1 MVRKV
6 EPGVMV
12 RCDAGDDTSTL
23 GSSYAPHGVINFLP
37 QNLDAIL
44 VSDFL
49 ESLEARGV
57 QPIIGNYCMWLHE
70 LVALVDLPRRRQV
83 RRAASLRE

>member
-1 MVRKV
+1 
-6 EPGVMV
+6 MV
-12 RCDAGDDTSTL
+12 RCDTRDDASTL

-37 QNLDAIL
+37 QDLDAIL

-57 QPIIGNYCMWLHE
+57 QPIIGYYFLWFHE
-70 LVALVDLPRRRQV
+70 LVALVDLPWGR
-83 RRAASLRE
+83 